1 MLDARDN
8 TIYYTHDPRVVVKII
23 PASCDDETE
32 REEQV
37 PELEVLL
44 SIFNNSRKIR
54 NAPEFPPTV
63 AEFCGT
69 GSDHAWVAMRRYDGC
84 VSLSLGS
91 SVCPEFCRR
100 NWRRIGIQ
108 VLAFLEDFHTV
119 CRRVHMDIKAA
130 NILVDQERSVFVVS
144 DFGLSVFPNARPL
157 SDYTH
162 DFLWYYLEFGADLE
176 QPLAAWKTDLVALGY
191 LLARLTWNPD
201 LNDTFIEQARLA
213 RREGS
218 LATRSPTSLMAL
230 RDSEMRRGVCPLVRA
245 YFNVLEEL
253 SWTVTEPP
261 DRSFYQRLAGT
272 LSPS

>member
-1 MLDARDN
+1 
-8 TIYYTHDPRVVVKII
+8 VVKII

-32 REEQV
+32 REEII

-44 SIFNNSRKIR
+44 GIFNNSRQIR
-54 NAPEFPPTV
+54 NAPGFPHTL
-63 AEFCGT
+63 ADFCGT
-69 GSDHAWVAMRRYDGC
+69 APGYAWAAIRRYDGC
-84 VSLSLGS
+84 VSLSLGT

-130 NILVDQERSVFVVS
+130 NILVDQERTAFVVS
-144 DFGLSVFPNARPL
+144 DFGLSTFPHTRPL

-162 DFLWYYLEFGADLE
+162 DFLWYYLEFGAELE

-201 LNDTFIEQARLA
+201 MNDTFIEQARLA

-218 LATRSPTSLMAL
+218 LASRSPASLAAL
-230 RDSEMRRGVCPLVRA
+230 RDSEMRRGVCPMVRA
-245 YFNVLEEL
+245 YFDVLEEL
-253 SWTVTEPP
+253 SWTAVEPP
-261 DRSFYQRLAGT
+261 LRSFYQRLAGT
-272 LSPS
+272 LTAS